1 MQNRLDARGWSLAS
15 QLVLLQVCVVV
26 TAVGIEA
33 LSGVYHGPGGSMSWA
48 QRQLLG
54 LVTLTEVALLVGI
67 AGSLFLAD
75 RVRRQTFN
83 MEPAVIA
90 RHYQHHHAML
100 HAVREGLIITEPD
113 GTVVLAN
120 DEALRLLRLPPDSEG
135 RRLGQLLARTEGG
148 EWAADQAPV
157 RDEVRLVS
165 GRVLMV
171 SRSPAEVDGRPLG
184 LVTTLRDRTELE
196 AALSESTALRKLTH
210 QFANTL
216 QVIVRLVE
224 TGKYDQA
231 IALCTSFAEV
241 PQQLSSQLL
250 DQTSD
255 DVVTALLLDKSVLA
269 KERNV
274 ELRLPEAPVAGL
286 TIPGEDLITI
296 LGNLL
301 DNAIEA
307 VASGPAAGGWVELSL
322 LAEEAGT
329 LHIMVCDDGP
339 GVSAD
344 PLESVFGEGW
354 STKPGRAPGGRGRGY
369 GLAAVRNTVMRLDGT
384 ISVSN
389 NPEEGGAIFAVRL
402 PRAVHAAGQGGSR

>member
-1 MQNRLDARGWSLAS
+1 MLNRLDMRGWSLAS

-33 LSGVYHGPGGSMSWA
+33 LTGVYHGPDGSMGWV

-54 LVTLTEVALLVGI
+54 LVALTEVALLVGI

-135 RRLGQLLARTEGG
+135 KRLGQLLAGTEGA
-148 EWAADQAPV
+148 EWAADEAPV
-157 RDEVRLVS
+157 RDEARLVS

-171 SRSPAEVDGRPLG
+171 SRSPAEVNGRPLG

-196 AALSESTALRKLTH
+196 AALSESTALRRLTH

-224 TGKYDQA
+224 TGKYDQV

-241 PQQLSSQLL
+241 PQQLSSRLL
-250 DQTSD
+250 DETSD
-255 DVVTALLLDKSVLA
+255 DVVTALLLDKSALA

-274 ELRLPEAPVAGL
+274 ELRLPESAVAGL
-286 TIPGEDLITI
+286 RIPGEDLITI

-301 DNAIEA
+301 DNAIES

-322 LAEEAGT
+322 LADEAGT
-329 LHIMVCDDGP
+329 LHAMVCDDGP
-339 GVSAD
+339 GISAD

-354 STKPGRAPGGRGRGY
+354 STKPGSGTAGRGY
-369 GLAAVRNTVMRLDGT
+369 GLAAVRNTVMRLGGSV
-384 ISVSN
+384 SVSN
-389 NPEEGGAIFAVRL
+389 NSEEGGAVFTVRL
-402 PRAVHAAGQGGSR
+402 PHALHAAGSGGSR